1 MTDDLAFTSATDL
14 VESYR
19 AKRISPVEAT
29 RAVLDRIDKHDE
41 ALNAYVMV
49 DHEAALAAARESEA
63 RWKAG
68 EPKGL
73 VDGVPTS
80 IKDLVLTKGWPTLR
94 GSRTVDPDQPWDED
108 APSVARLREHGAVL
122 LGKTTTPE
130 FGHKG
135 VTDSMLTGI
144 TRNPWDQDKTPGGSS
159 GGASASVA
167 AGMGPLA
174 IGTDAGGSIRI
185 PASFGGIYGLKPTF
199 GRVPAY
205 PSSPFGTLAHVGPM
219 TRNVADAALMLTVI
233 AEPDWRDWSA
243 LPYDGQD
250 YREEI
255 EADVRGLRVAY
266 SPALGRADAKVDAE
280 VAALVA
286 AAAKT
291 FEEMGAVVE
300 QVDPEWPESLD
311 ETFMTYFAS
320 GAAKLISMFTEAQK
334 AKVEPTLMAV
344 VEAGATLTGLQ
355 LKDAEL
361 ERSQLGM
368 TINGFFEQHDLL
380 LSPTLPMP
388 AFEVG
393 RAYPTPEFKAKPYG
407 WIPFTYPIN
416 LSKHPAASIPCGF
429 TEAGLPVGLQIV
441 GPMYGELSVLHASR
455 AFEKAAPFQDRR
467 PVL

>member
-1 MTDDLAFTSATDL
+1 
-14 VESYR
+14 
-19 AKRISPVEAT
+19 
-29 RAVLDRIDKHDE
+29 
-41 ALNAYVMV
+41 
-49 DHEAALAAARESEA
+49 
-63 RWKAG
+63 
-68 EPKGL
+68 
-73 VDGVPTS
+73 
-80 IKDLVLTKGWPTLR
+80 
-94 GSRTVDPDQPWDED
+94 
-108 APSVARLREHGAVL
+108 
-122 LGKTTTPE
+122 
-130 FGHKG
+130 
-135 VTDSMLTGI
+135 
-144 TRNPWDQDKTPGGSS
+144 
-159 GGASASVA
+159 
-167 AGMGPLA
+167 
-174 IGTDAGGSIRI
+174 
-185 PASFGGIYGLKPTF
+185 
-199 GRVPAY
+199 
-205 PSSPFGTLAHVGPM
+205 M

-416 LSKHPAASIPCGF
+416 LS
-429 TEAGLPVGLQIV
+429 
-441 GPMYGELSVLHASR
+441 
-455 AFEKAAPFQDRR
+455 
-467 PVL
+467 